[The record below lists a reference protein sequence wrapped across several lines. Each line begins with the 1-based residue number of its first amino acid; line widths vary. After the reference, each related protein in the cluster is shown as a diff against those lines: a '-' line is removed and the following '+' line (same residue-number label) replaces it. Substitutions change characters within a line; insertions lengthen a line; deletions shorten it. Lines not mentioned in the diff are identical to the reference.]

1 MILLSIVACAQ
12 QNQQE
17 MKSSQTDK
25 KVLVVYFS
33 ATGTTKT
40 IAQKVAKAAKG
51 RLYENSSGPG
61 IHFRRPELA

>member
-51 RLYENSSGPG
+51 RL
-61 IHFRRPELA
+61 